1 MQIVS
6 VDKNKGLKKDVHLQ
20 DYNRFVRE
28 EEEIADKVNRQS
40 DDVKPLSEVIKIKE
54 ANSEIDPR
62 LSKVCRFM
70 TGMFDV
76 KVRRHPLKQRVVITF
91 CDVVRDHYGDTHST
105 PVERYSK
112 LIILKR
118 NPDLS
123 YINNAL
129 GILLDDGKDL
139 PWIMY
144 LSLTGLPRT
153 LRVGDY
159 VTIDNIDY
167 KVSNVKPC
175 NRENPNII
183 ACMLHPNRT
192 DFSVKEQ
199 LPFGADVISNLDRLI

>member
-1 MQIVS
+1 MQIIS
-6 VDKNKGLKKDVHLQ
+6 VDKNKGQKKDNHLQ
-20 DYNRFVRE
+20 DYNKFVKGE
-28 EEEIADKVNRQS
+28 EKVADRVNEQPE
-40 DDVKPLSEVIKIKE
+40 DVKPLSEVIEIKQ
-54 ANSEIDPR
+54 ATDQIDPR
-62 LSKVCRFM
+62 LDRVCHFM

-76 KVRRHPLKQRVVITF
+76 KVRRHPLRQRVVITF

-123 YINNAL
+123 YINNAI
-129 GILLDDGKDL
+129 GVLLDDGNDL

-153 LRVGDY
+153 LRMGDY
-159 VTIDNIDY
+159 VTIDSIDY

-183 ACMLHPNRT
+183 ACMLHPERT
-192 DFSVKEQ
+192 EFSVKEQ
-199 LPFGADVISNLDRLI
+199 LPFDVNVLSQLDRLI